1 MLLDLIQNIALLVA
15 LAVGLQGLAQWLEDR
30 HFEFRFL
37 AGLLFGVV
45 GVIGMMTP
53 VTFATGVIYDGRS
66 IVLSLAGLFGGVVPA
81 TVAGIMCG
89 LYRFF
94 YVGGAGA
101 YVGTAVV
108 IEASLLGVG
117 LRYLRKRDQRWVR
130 PVPLLLFGLL
140 VHALMLIIQL
150 WLPQQMGWQVARTV
164 GPVVLIGYPIAFL
177 VAARVFLEGERRR
190 DAVRTL
196 AESEERHR
204 SLFEANLAVMLMLD
218 PETATVVDSNPAAE
232 RFYGWS
238 REELKGKPLSEI
250 NTLSPEQIRSEM
262 RAAQEAKRNHFFFQ
276 HRLADGSVRDVEV
289 YSGSLRFADKNL
301 LYSIVH
307 DVTERMQA
315 EKALREREQHLH
327 TILQTTVDGFW
338 VLDCQGRFIEVN
350 DAACRMLGY
359 RRDEIL
365 GMVITDLD
373 VDESPEEMVV
383 RVARIMAKGSEL
395 FEARHRRKD
404 GTIYPVEVS
413 STYVDREGGRLV
425 CFCRDLTERKQREA
439 HIALL
444 GQMLDTAPASITIH
458 DSEGRFHFANEA
470 TLTLHG
476 YDTKG
481 EFLATN
487 LYDLDVP
494 ESRNLA
500 AEHLRTI
507 AEAGQARFEVVH
519 HRKDG
524 SVFPLEVLAKAID
537 WHGKPA
543 VLSIA
548 TDITKRKE
556 AEEALRK
563 NEAFQAALIAC
574 SPVALYSIDASGNVQ
589 TWNASAE
596 KIFGW
601 TEEEI
606 LGKPLP
612 IVPEGQQESFAQ
624 LHQESMA
631 GQVFIGQEVLRQRK
645 DGSYLTGRLSI
656 APIRDTSG
664 DVVGIMGAM
673 EDITESKKLE
683 EQLRQSQK
691 MEAVGR
697 LAGGVAHDFNNMLG
711 VILGH
716 TELALERIDA
726 SDPIREDLSQIES
739 AARRSA
745 DLTRQLLAFARR
757 QTVEPKTLDLNET
770 IESMLKMLR
779 RLIGEDIDLL
789 WQPTPDLDAIRIDPS
804 QVDQMLANL
813 VVNARDA
820 IGNAGGTV
828 TIETAMADFD
838 ENYCASHAGA
848 LPGRYVMLVVSD
860 DGCGMDAATRAQVF
874 EPFFTTK
881 NMGEG
886 TGLGLA
892 TVYGIV
898 KQNGGFIDVYSEL
911 GRGSTFRICLPP
923 HVSAAPQTKPVTI
936 SESSHLKGGETVLL
950 VEDEP
955 SLLTLTSTMLEK
967 LGYRVLRSA
976 SPVEAIRIAK
986 EHAGEIHLLITDVV
1000 MPEMNGRDLARVLLS
1015 LYPSLKRLFMS
1026 GYTANVIAHQG
1037 VLDKGVNFIQKP
1049 FTREHLGEK
1058 VRQALDT

>member
-1 MLLDLIQNIALLVA
+1 MLLDLVQNIALLVA

-30 HFEFRFL
+30 HLQFRFL

-53 VTFATGVIYDGRS
+53 VTFAPGVIYDGRS

-81 TVAGIMCG
+81 AVAGVMCG
-89 LYRFF
+89 VYRFF

-101 YVGTAVV
+101 YVGVAVV
-108 IEASLLGVG
+108 MEASLLGVA
-117 LRYLRKRDQRWVR
+117 LRYLRKRDPRWVR

-140 VHALMLIIQL
+140 VHAIMLLIQL
-150 WLPQQMGWQVARTV
+150 GLPEQMGWQVARRV

-190 DAVRTL
+190 DAMRTL
-196 AESEERHR
+196 AESEERYR
-204 SLFEANLAVMLMLD
+204 SLFETNHAAMLLVD
-218 PETATVVDSNPAAE
+218 PGSESVVDANSAAE

-238 REELKGKPLSEI
+238 RGELRGKPLSEI
-250 NTLSPEQIRSEM
+250 NTLSPEQIRLEM
-262 RAAQEAKRNHFFFQ
+262 RAAQEAERNHFFFQ

-289 YSGSLRFADKNL
+289 YSGSLRFADKDL

-307 DVTERMQA
+307 DVTERKRAQD
-315 EKALREREQHLH
+315 ALRDREQHLH

-338 VLDCQGRFIEVN
+338 VLDCQGRFQEVN
-350 DAACRMLGY
+350 GAYCAMSGY
-359 RRDEIL
+359 SRDEIL
-365 GMVITDLD
+365 KMIIKDLD
-373 VDESPEEMVV
+373 ADETQDTMAV
-383 RVARIMAKGSEL
+383 RISRIVAKGSEL

-404 GTIYPVEVS
+404 GTVYPVEVS
-413 STYVDREGGRLV
+413 STYVNREGGRLV

-458 DSEGRFHFANEA
+458 DVEGRFLFVNEA
-470 TLTLHG
+470 TLALHG
-476 YDTKG
+476 YDSKE

-487 LYDLDVP
+487 LFDLDVP
-494 ESRNLA
+494 ESRALLD
-500 AEHLRTI
+500 ERFRKI
-507 AEAGQARFEVVH
+507 AEEGQARFEVVH
-519 HRKDG
+519 FRKDG
-524 SVFPLEVLAKAID
+524 TTFPLEVLAKAID
-537 WHGKPA
+537 WHGNPA

-548 TDITKRKE
+548 ADITKRKE

-563 NEAFQAALIAC
+563 NEAFQAAMIAC
-574 SPVALYSIDASGNVQ
+574 SPVALYSVDAGGNVQ
-589 TWNASAE
+589 TWNASAQ

-601 TEEEI
+601 TAEEV

-612 IVPEGQQESFAQ
+612 IVPPDQREAFAKARDDA
-624 LHQESMA
+624 MK
-631 GQVFIGQEVLRQRK
+631 GCVVTGQEVARVRK
-645 DGSYLTGRLSI
+645 DGSPLIGRLST
-656 APIRDTSG
+656 APIRDASG
-664 DVVGIMGAM
+664 VVVGIMGAM

-716 TELALERIDA
+716 ADLALESIDA
-726 SDPIREDLSQIES
+726 SHPLCEDLHQIAS

-757 QTVEPKTLDLNET
+757 QTIEPKTLDLNET

-789 WQPTPDLDAIRIDPS
+789 WHPTPGLDAIRIDPS

-820 IGNAGGTV
+820 IGHAGGTV
-828 TIETAMADFD
+828 TIETAIADFD
-838 ENYCASHAGA
+838 EDYCASHAGA

-860 DGCGMDAATRAQVF
+860 DGCGMDAATKAQVF

-881 NMGEG
+881 NIGEG

-911 GRGSTFRICLPP
+911 GRGSTFRIYLPP
-923 HVSAAPQTKPVTI
+923 HVSAATPLKTVTVPD
-936 SESSHLKGGETVLL
+936 STQQRGRETVLV

-955 SLLTLTSTMLEK
+955 SLLALTSTMLER
-967 LGYRVLRSA
+967 LGYPVLKA
-976 SPVEAIRIAK
+976 STPGEAIRIAK
-986 EHAGEIHLLITDVV
+986 EHAGEVHLLITDVV

-1026 GYTANVIAHQG
+1026 GYT
-1037 VLDKGVNFIQKP
+1037 
-1049 FTREHLGEK
+1049 
-1058 VRQALDT
+1058 